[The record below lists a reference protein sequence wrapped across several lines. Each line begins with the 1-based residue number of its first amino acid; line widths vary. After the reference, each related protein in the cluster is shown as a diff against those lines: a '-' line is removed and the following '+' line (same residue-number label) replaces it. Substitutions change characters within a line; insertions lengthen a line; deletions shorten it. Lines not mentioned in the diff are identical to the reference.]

1 MVDVVKYY
9 ADKSILITGAT
20 GFMGKVLMEKLL
32 RSCPDIKTMYILV
45 RKKKDQTAEQRL
57 HNIVNCK
64 LFEKLLEMNPK
75 VMDKIKVINGD
86 IMEEGL
92 GLSPQHLEELRNECQ
107 IVFNN
112 AASVSFNLSL
122 KEAVK
127 TNVMGTQKVLALADT
142 MKKLEAFVHVST
154 SFCHDHLKVVEE
166 KVYPAPHSPK
176 NVIDIISWM
185 DDETLATLEKKL
197 VSPFPNT
204 YGYTKCLTEQLISD
218 HGATYPI
225 AIARPSIVIPA
236 FKDPM
241 PGWVDNVNGPNGIM
255 YAASRGVLHTI
266 YCKQTTKT
274 DGIPVD
280 MAINGLIILGCL
292 TATEKPKDI
301 RVCNVTQSGV
311 NAITWYEGSLFW
323 SEYLL
328 KYPLTKCLW
337 YPVVK
342 AKHYE
347 WEQKIDSFFEHT
359 LPAYVIDFMLKL
371 FRQKTFM
378 VSVNKR
384 VINGLNLLQHYC
396 NRNWDF
402 RNEYFKSFKNLI
414 TKKDNEIFFT
424 SMEVINPRAYMEAYV
439 QGLRQYYCQEDPSTL
454 PKARKLL
461 NRLYALHL
469 LMMGTMYS
477 LSMYL
482 IYRLYNK
489 FRKCQISTK

>member
-1 MVDVVKYY
+1 MD
-9 ADKSILITGAT
+9 
-20 GFMGKVLMEKLL
+20 LML
-32 RSCPDIKTMYILV
+32 
-45 RKKKDQTAEQRL
+45 Q
-57 HNIVNCK
+57 

-75 VMDKIKVINGD
+75 VVDKIKVINGD

-274 DGIPVD
+274 DSIPVD

-292 TATEKPKDI
+292 TATEK
-301 RVCNVTQSGV
+301 
-311 NAITWYEGSLFW
+311 
-323 SEYLL
+323 
-328 KYPLTKCLW
+328 
-337 YPVVK
+337 
-342 AKHYE
+342 
-347 WEQKIDSFFEHT
+347 
-359 LPAYVIDFMLKL
+359 
-371 FRQKTFM
+371 
-378 VSVNKR
+378 
-384 VINGLNLLQHYC
+384 
-396 NRNWDF
+396 
-402 RNEYFKSFKNLI
+402 
-414 TKKDNEIFFT
+414 
-424 SMEVINPRAYMEAYV
+424 
-439 QGLRQYYCQEDPSTL
+439 
-454 PKARKLL
+454 
-461 NRLYALHL
+461 
-469 LMMGTMYS
+469 
-477 LSMYL
+477 
-482 IYRLYNK
+482 
-489 FRKCQISTK
+489 